1 MNKAWK
7 PFEVV
12 CTDVIDP
19 FGVQGTLALELD
31 LILFNII
38 EGY

>member
-12 CTDVIDP
+12 CNDVIDP
-19 FGVQGTLALELD
+19 FGVHCELALKLD
-31 LILFNII
+31 VILFDII